1 MVWEGKNFHL
11 LRAGVHCIHLKH
23 SNANKI
29 FNFLTIYPLEKERV
43 EDLLFGNSHGGGNYK
58 NIFHVALGSGDES
71 SVQVCLEQDSE
82 IVRQYLQSEIKHGDG
97 YMIHTACKNGMEKA
111 LLRMVEAMGHLDTLQ
126 LNRKDRLG
134 FTPIHK

>member
-1 MVWEGKNFHL
+1 MWFG
-11 LRAGVHCIHLKH
+11 RARIAIYLNQ
-23 SNANKI
+23 SNLNTIANC
-29 FNFLTIYPLEKERV
+29 LTICPLEKGRV
-43 EDLLFGNSHGGGNYK
+43 KDLLFGDSHGGGNYK

-82 IVRQYLQSEIKHGDG
+82 IVRQYLQTEIKHGDG

-111 LLRMVEAMGHLDTLQ
+111 LLRMVEAMGRMDILQ